1 MGSPRSTGRR
11 SKSLHR
17 VADAPAQPRPP
28 GRHRV
33 VEGPDQPR
41 TGIGCGCFGGRS
53 PWQESGLGQVSESTP
68 AVEFRTLNGM
78 AMGKNPAA
86 RQAAPI
92 WVNTEHLP
100 TSSGHPFFERPNG
113 ILAEARFDTFAKGL
127 CAAFDAERPGR
138 PSFRRDR
145 YFR

>member
-1 MGSPRSTGRR
+1 MLRARAGNISGAFDRLRAFA
-11 SKSLHR
+11 L
-17 VADAPAQPRPP
+17 
-28 GRHRV
+28 
-33 VEGPDQPR
+33 R
-41 TGIGCGCFGGRS
+41 TGIGSGCFGGGG

-86 RQAAPI
+86 RQASPM
-92 WVNTEHLP
+92 WVNTEDLP

-113 ILAEARFDTFAKGL
+113 ILAESRFDTFVEGL
-127 CAAFDAERPGR
+127 SAAFYADRPGR
-138 PSFRRDR
+138 PSCRSGR